1 VAPLSA
7 VPYCT
12 ARPQRTGSP
21 HQAPLGVKENRPK
34 CTPPSSVLSSRT
46 NCGVYVKDDIVA
58 ESLEPV
64 AHAAALAV
72 PRTRDGI
79 CGHAGF
85 RIRRILP
92 GGCVLDPAVLL
103 VPDFVDAVRDR
114 HYFPLHQ
121 CVAGP
126 DPAIRTPCS
135 RVPVPFA
142 ISAPVPDYQCGSPL
156 REHSVF
162 VFHASTLLA

>member
-1 VAPLSA
+1 M
-7 VPYCT
+7 
-12 ARPQRTGSP
+12 
-21 HQAPLGVKENRPK
+21 
-34 CTPPSSVLSSRT
+34 
-46 NCGVYVKDDIVA
+46 KDDIVA
-58 ESLEPV
+58 ESLELV

-72 PRTRDGI
+72 LRTREGI

-92 GGCVLDPAVLL
+92 GGCVLDPAVLV

-114 HYFPLHQ
+114 HYFPRHQ

-126 DPAIRTPCS
+126 HPAIRTPCS

-142 ISAPVPDYQCGSPL
+142 ISARCLIINVVARLGSISSSFFMPQPCSHDNRSTTKTRAPKQKKRTTGQCAEKKRL
-156 REHSVF
+156 IW
-162 VFHASTLLA
+162 TLLARGAKGAAARK